1 MTKSEKK
8 TTKIELHLECCD
20 ATYEGLHKW
29 YVREFEHLGWMILAQ
44 DKKLNEKIEVYKMSL
59 RLLHQSLDKKMKEI
73 KDVDKKADLKLMK
86 HNVEILIKHVDK
98 DF

>member
-1 MTKSEKK
+1 MSKSIKK
-8 TTKIELHLECCD
+8 ISKNDLHSECCD

-29 YVREFEHLGWMILAQ
+29 YVKEFETLGWMILAQ

-59 RLLHQSLDKKMKEI
+59 RLLHQSLDKKMKDI
-73 KDVDKKADLKLMK
+73 KDTDKKSDLKLMK
-86 HNVEILIKHVDK
+86 HNVELLIKHVHK